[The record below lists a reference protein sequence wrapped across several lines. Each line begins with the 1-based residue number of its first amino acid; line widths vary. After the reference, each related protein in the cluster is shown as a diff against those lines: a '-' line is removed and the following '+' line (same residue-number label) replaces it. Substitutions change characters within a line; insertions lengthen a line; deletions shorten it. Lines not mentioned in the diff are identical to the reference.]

1 MNNNSSAQN
10 STTWSLSRTVL
21 EFSAEENW
29 VLLGKTGMAT
39 GIATGIATHILWEL
53 LMMVTRGRC
62 SVRDALGKSDEG
74 MVPKH
79 KKK

>member
-21 EFSAEENW
+21 EFSIEENW
-29 VLLGKTGMAT
+29 VLLGKTRM
-39 GIATGIATHILWEL
+39 ATGIATHILGEL

-62 SVRDALGKSDEG
+62 SVRDALGKSDGG
-74 MVPKH
+74 MVPKY

>member
-1 MNNNSSAQN
+1 
-10 STTWSLSRTVL
+10 
-21 EFSAEENW
+21 
-29 VLLGKTGMAT
+29 MAT
-39 GIATGIATHILWEL
+39 GIATGIATHIFGEL

-62 SVRDALGKSDEG
+62 SVGNALGKSDGG